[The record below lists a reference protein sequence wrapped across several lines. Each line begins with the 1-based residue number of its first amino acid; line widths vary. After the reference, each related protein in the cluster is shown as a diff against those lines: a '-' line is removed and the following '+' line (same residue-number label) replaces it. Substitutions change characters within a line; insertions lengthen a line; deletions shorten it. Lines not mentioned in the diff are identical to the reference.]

1 MNLSSLANNSRI
13 TLLVLLVASIV
24 GWGCTGSGAIPVTI
38 YTVHDRTAH
47 KKYLPAAKENDAIA
61 QLQLALAY
69 RFGTAGADKDP
80 AQAWQWLNRAA
91 SNGLLEAQLMLGD
104 ALISG
109 SWGQPKDID
118 AGLQMLR
125 TAAQGER
132 RDVQEHLGMTLLD
145 LGQDYATEAAW
156 WFSKAAG
163 ACNRHAAMQL
173 GLLYQR
179 GLGVPQYRP
188 LAHAWFT
195 AADASINL
203 QLLERDMS
211 ADELNRAQ
219 HQAVPVCK
227 ESAQ

>member
-1 MNLSSLANNSRI
+1 MNLPSLARNSRI
-13 TLLVLLVASIV
+13 TLLIVLVGSIV
-24 GWGCTGSGAIPVTI
+24 GWGCGIPVTV
-38 YTVHDRTAH
+38 YTVHDKTVRD
-47 KKYLPAAKENDAIA
+47 KYLPAAKKNDAIA

-91 SNGLLEAQLMLGD
+91 DNGLLEAQLMLGD
-104 ALISG
+104 ALVSG
-109 SWGQPKDID
+109 SWGQPKDIE

-125 TAAQGER
+125 TAAQSGR

-145 LGQDYATEAAW
+145 LGQEHAAEAAQ
-156 WFSKAAG
+156 WFEKAAR

-188 LAHAWFT
+188 LAHAWFMV
-195 AADASINL
+195 ADAAINL
-203 QLLERDMS
+203 QLLEHDMN
-211 ADELNRAQ
+211 ADELS
-219 HQAVPVCK
+219 QARRQVVPTCK